1 MTIDFGSSAKSKM
14 LMVDNGTSVFDALNS
29 SSTVNY
35 KEFAGMGKM
44 IIAIDSVPQNNTHY
58 WIYFVNGNFAG
69 VAADK
74 FVLTKDSTVEF
85 LFIKSDIAMSYF
97 K

>member
-1 MTIDFGSSAKSKM
+1 MKNKVIEISNT
-14 LMVDNGTSVFDALNS
+14 TSVFDALNK
-29 SSTVNY
+29 VAGVKY
-35 KEFAGMGKM
+35 AEFGGMGKM
-44 IIAIDSVPQNNTHY
+44 ITSIDNVTQNSSNY

-74 FVLTKDSTVEF
+74 YVLLADSTVFFKYASSEE
-85 LFIKSDIAMSYF
+85 AMNYF